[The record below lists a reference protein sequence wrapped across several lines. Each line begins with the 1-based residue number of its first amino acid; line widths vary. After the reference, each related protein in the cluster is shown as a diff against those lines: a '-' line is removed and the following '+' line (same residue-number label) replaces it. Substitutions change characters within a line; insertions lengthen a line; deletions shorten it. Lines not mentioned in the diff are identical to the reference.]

1 MTGPPDV
8 VPCGK
13 GDVARAQAAVQAGY
27 PEVGPVIG
35 ELLEWL
41 QDGNWPVAHVLGPF
55 LRDLGP
61 VPSIVENL
69 RTILDGEDDIWKYW
83 VLWSVVD
90 GWEATALVAIE
101 PQLGRLAE
109 HPSENESAEGVD
121 EIAGKLL
128 GKLHSPG

>member
-1 MTGPPDV
+1 MPS
-8 VPCGK
+8 GK
-13 GDVARAQAAVQAGY
+13 RAWSGRKAAVRAGY

-35 ELLEWL
+35 QLLEWL
-41 QDGNWPVAHVLGPF
+41 QDGNWPVAHVLAPF

-61 VPSIVENL
+61 VPPLVENL

-90 GWEATALVAIE
+90 GWEATALIAIE

-109 HPSENESAEGVD
+109 HPSENELAEGVD

>member
-1 MTGPPDV
+1 MTGLRDLVPSGKSDV
-8 VPCGK
+8 E
-13 GDVARAQAAVQAGY
+13 RAQAAVRAGY
-27 PEVGPVIG
+27 PVVGPVIG

-41 QDGNWPVAHVLGPF
+41 QDGNWPVAHVLAPF

-83 VLWSVVD
+83 VLWSIVD
-90 GWEATALVAIE
+90 GWEATALLAIE
-101 PQLGRLAE
+101 PQLRRLAE
-109 HPSENESAEGVD
+109 HPSENELAEGVE

-128 GKLHSPG
+128 GKLHRLG